1 MSQALPGATVALAL
15 AAAGLAGCAA
25 IAPASDSPAPKP
37 VAATAPAK
45 AAAPAPVPGQ
55 PRPFKEV
62 AKDAIETA
70 GFFAVHRKDEKAW
83 IAIRPEQ
90 FDKPFF
96 FTWNIPQSLGE
107 KGLYGSQMGGSRLV
121 VLKKIGNQAQLIAK
135 NVEFHAKEG
144 TPQAQFVSESFSDS
158 LVASAP
164 VVSLP
169 HPESKAVLVELNA
182 LLFGDI
188 PGYGSRIEGAFRLP
202 YALDGRNTSIARVTQ
217 TELLTS
223 VQVKAHFAT
232 PKIPAPPL
240 APSPMPAPAPPK
252 ASPDPRSF
260 FVTFQYSFT
269 KLPDEP
275 MRTRVA
281 DERIGHFA
289 VSRVDYTEDTSPKMR
304 QHVVAR
310 WRLEKKDP
318 KAAMSEPKAPIVYW
332 VDRNVPE
339 KYRQAVTEGILE
351 WNKAFER
358 IGFKDAIVVKQQS
371 DKDDFDTMDARHA
384 TVRWFTGADV
394 GFAIGP
400 SHKDPR
406 TGEILDADI
415 ATGSGFARQLRR
427 LVAED
432 LGKTETA
439 DPLAPWIANPL
450 EAHKPNAA
458 GDILTCGYAW
468 QSAREFEFALD
479 VLEARGIGWGS
490 PEADALAKANLRR
503 NVMHEVGH
511 TLGLRHNFRA
521 SGIYT
526 LEQLADPA
534 FTKVNGSS
542 GSIMEYL
549 AINVAAKG
557 EKQGEFVGSTL
568 GPYDYWAIEYAYRDI
583 ATENE
588 AAELAKIASRSTEPQ
603 LAYAT
608 DEDAGYSPLYAGID
622 PEVNRF
628 DLGSDPLAY
637 YRKRIKLSR
646 ELWDR
651 VQDLQLAPGES
662 YERLTR
668 SLASGMQQVAAVTP
682 LVAKYVGG
690 VRHLRDR
697 AGTGRPLY
705 EPTPSAK
712 QREALKLVTES
723 LFQPASFRFK
733 PEFVS
738 RIGIDHF
745 ERPRNPD
752 VSIATGV
759 LNVQKAALDALY
771 DDGVAARLVGAGE
784 KVAVGAKPLPLS
796 EVYDTLREAIWSEL
810 RTGGE
815 IPRLR
820 RNLQR
825 EHLLRVA
832 NALVKP
838 SATLPA
844 DARAL
849 QRESANSL
857 QSSLRAAAAKG
868 GLAKETRAHL
878 KESLDTLDRALA
890 APLLR
895 AGA

>member
-1 MSQALPGATVALAL
+1 MRIALLAVAASLSVAPALAQEAPAPGGPPGAG
-15 AAAGLAGCAA
+15 AAS
-25 IAPASDSPAPKP
+25 APGAPGP
-37 VAATAPAK
+37 
-45 AAAPAPVPGQ
+45 AAPAP
-55 PRPFKEV
+55 RAFKDV
-62 AKDAIETA
+62 AKDATETA
-70 GFFAVHRKDEKAW
+70 GFLAVHRKDEKAW
-83 IAIRPEQ
+83 IAVRPEQ

-107 KGLYGSQMGGSRLV
+107 KGLYGSQMGGAKLV
-121 VLKKIGNQAQLIAK
+121 VLRKIGNQVQLLAR
-135 NVEFHAKEG
+135 NTEFHAKEG
-144 TPQAQFVSESFSDS
+144 TPQARFVAESFSDS
-158 LVASAP
+158 LLASAP
-164 VVSLP
+164 VASLP

-188 PGYGSRIEGAFRLP
+188 PGYGSRIEAAFRLP
-202 YALDGRNTSIARVTQ
+202 YALDARNTSIARVTQ
-217 TELLTS
+217 SEVLTS

-240 APSPMPAPAPPK
+240 TPPPVPTPPPPK
-252 ASPDPRSF
+252 SSPDPRSF

-275 MRTRVA
+275 MRPRLA
-281 DERIGHFA
+281 DERIGHFTN
-289 VSRVDYTEDTSPKMR
+289 SRVDYTEDTSPKPR
-304 QHVVAR
+304 THYVSR

-318 KAAMSEPKAPIVYW
+318 KAALSEPKAPIVYW
-332 VDRNVPE
+332 IDRNVPE
-339 KYRQAVTEGILE
+339 KYRQAVAEGILE

-358 IGFKDAIVVKQQS
+358 IGFKDAIVVKQQG
-371 DKDDFDTMDARHA
+371 DRDDFDTMDARHA
-384 TVRWFTGADV
+384 SVRWFTGADV

-400 SHKDPR
+400 SHRDPR

-415 ATGSGFARQLRR
+415 ATGYGFTRQLRR

-432 LGKTETA
+432 LGKAGSA
-439 DPLAPWIANPL
+439 DALAAWIADPL
-450 EAHKPNAA
+450 EAHKAGAA
-458 GDILTCGYAW
+458 GGVLACGDAW
-468 QSAREFEFALD
+468 QSAREFEFAMDL
-479 VLEARGIGWGS
+479 LEARGIGWDS
-490 PEADALAKANLRR
+490 PEADELARANLRR

-526 LEQLADPA
+526 LEQLRDPA
-534 FTKVNGSS
+534 FTRANGSA

-549 AINVAAKG
+549 ALNISARG
-557 EKQGEFVGSTL
+557 ERQGEYVASTL
-568 GPYDYWAIEYAYRDI
+568 GPYDYWAIEYAYKEI
-583 ATENE
+583 APQDEP
-588 AAELAKIASRSTEPQ
+588 AELARIAARSSEPQ
-603 LAYAT
+603 LAYAS
-608 DEDAGYSPLYAGID
+608 DEDAGFGNVLLGVD

-637 YRKRIKLSR
+637 YRKRIRLSR

-651 VQDLQLAPGES
+651 VQDLRLAPGES

-668 SLASGMQQVAAVTP
+668 SLASGLQQVAGVAP
-682 LVAKYVGG
+682 LAAKYVGG
-690 VRHLRDR
+690 MRLLRDR

-705 EPTPSAK
+705 EPTPPAK
-712 QREALKLVTES
+712 QREALRLIADD
-723 LFQPASFRFK
+723 LFQPASFAFK

-752 VSIATGV
+752 FSIANAV
-759 LNVQKAALDALY
+759 LNVQKAALDVLL
-771 DDGVAARLVGAGE
+771 DDAVAARLVGAPE
-784 KVAVGAKPLPLS
+784 KVPAGTKPLPLS
-796 EVYDTLREAIWSEL
+796 EVYDTLQGAIWAEL
-810 RTGGE
+810 RTGQE

-825 EHLLRVA
+825 EHLARLA

-849 QRESANSL
+849 QRVNAQSL
-857 QSSLRAAAAKG
+857 QASLRTASARA
-868 GLAKETRAHL
+868 GLSKETRAHL
-878 KESLDTLDRALA
+878 KESLQALDQALA
-890 APLLR
+890 APLQR
-895 AGA
+895 TGA

>member
-1 MSQALPGATVALAL
+1 MSLALRGTPLSLAL
-15 AAAGLAGCAA
+15 AATALAGCAA
-25 IAPASDSPAPKP
+25 ITPASDAPPAKP
-37 VAATAPAK
+37 AAATASPKPA
-45 AAAPAPVPGQ
+45 APVPGQ
-55 PRPFKEV
+55 PGPFKDV
-62 AKDAIETA
+62 AKGASETA

-121 VLKKIGNQAQLIAK
+121 VLKKIGNHVQLLAK
-135 NVEFHAKEG
+135 NTEFHAKEG

-164 VVSLP
+164 VASQP

-217 TELLTS
+217 TDVLTS
-223 VQVKAHFAT
+223 VQVRAHFAT
-232 PKIPAPPL
+232 PKISAPPL
-240 APSPMPAPAPPK
+240 APSPMPRPAPPK
-252 ASPDPRSF
+252 APPDPRSF

-275 MRTRVA
+275 MRARVA
-281 DERIGHFA
+281 DERVGHFA
-289 VSRVDYTEDTSPKMR
+289 ASRVDYTEDTSPKTR

-318 KAAMSEPKAPIVYW
+318 KAPMSEPKAPIVYW

-384 TVRWFTGADV
+384 SVRWFTGSDV

-432 LGKTETA
+432 LGKSETA
-439 DPLAPWIANPL
+439 DSLALWIANPL
-450 EAHKPNAA
+450 EAHKPDHG
-458 GDILTCGYAW
+458 GDFLTCGYAW
-468 QSAREFEFALD
+468 QSARELDFAMD
-479 VLEARGIGWGS
+479 VLEARGIGWDS

-526 LEQLADPA
+526 LEQLSDPA

-549 AINVAAKG
+549 AINVAARG
-557 EKQGEFVGSTL
+557 ERQGEFVGSTL
-568 GPYDYWAIEYAYRDI
+568 GPYDYWAIEYAYKEI
-583 ATENE
+583 APEVE
-588 AAELAKIASRSTEPQ
+588 AAELARIAARSTEPL

-608 DEDAGYSPLYAGID
+608 DEDAGYGPLYAGID

-668 SLASGMQQVAAVTP
+668 SLASGMQQVGAVAP

-690 VRHLRDR
+690 VRHVRDR

-705 EPTPSAK
+705 EPTPPAK
-712 QREALKLVTES
+712 QREALKLIADS

-733 PEFVS
+733 PDFVS

-745 ERPRNPD
+745 DRPRNPD
-752 VSIATGV
+752 VSIANGV

-771 DDGVAARLVGAGE
+771 DDGVAARLIGASE
-784 KVAVGAKPLPLS
+784 KASAGAKPLPLA
-796 EVYDTLREAIWSEL
+796 EVYETLREAIWSEL

-825 EHLLRVA
+825 EHLLRIA

-849 QRESANSL
+849 QRDSAKSL
-857 QSSLRAAAAKG
+857 QAGLRTAAAKG

-878 KESLDTLDRALA
+878 KESLITLERALSA
-890 APLLR
+890 SLLR

>member
-1 MSQALPGATVALAL
+1 MKISPLVL
-15 AAAGLAGCAA
+15 AAAFSAA
-25 IAPASDSPAPKP
+25 SPAF
-37 VAATAPAK
+37 AQEAPPAGAPGPGAGGPPAGGPPG
-45 AAAPAPVPGQ
+45 AAA
-55 PRPFKEV
+55 PRPFKDV
-62 AKDAIETA
+62 AKDAKETA

-90 FDKPFF
+90 FGKPFF

-121 VLKKIGNQAQLIAK
+121 VLKKIGNQVQLLAK
-135 NVEFHAKEG
+135 NTEFHAKEG

-164 VVSLP
+164 VASLP

-202 YALDGRNTSIARVTQ
+202 YALDGRNTSIARITQ
-217 TELLTS
+217 TDSLTS

-240 APSPMPAPAPPK
+240 APSPVPPPAPPK

-260 FVTFQYSFT
+260 FVTFQYNFT

-275 MRTRVA
+275 MRPRVA
-281 DERIGHFA
+281 DERVGHFT
-289 VSRVDYTEDTSPKMR
+289 VSRVDYTEDTAPKMR

-358 IGFKDAIVVKQQS
+358 IGYKDAIVVKQQS
-371 DKDDFDTMDARHA
+371 DTDDFDTMDARHA

-432 LGKTETA
+432 LGRPEA
-439 DPLAPWIANPL
+439 DDPLSMWIANPL
-450 EAHKPNAA
+450 EAHKPDPS
-458 GDILTCGYAW
+458 GHFPTCGYAW
-468 QSAREFEFALD
+468 QSAREFDFAMD
-479 VLEARGIGWGS
+479 ILEARGIGWDS

-526 LEQLADPA
+526 LEQLSDPA
-534 FTKVNGSS
+534 FTKANGSS

-549 AINVAAKG
+549 AINIAARG
-557 EKQGEFVGSTL
+557 ERQGEFVGSTI
-568 GPYDYWAIEYAYRDI
+568 GPYDYWAIEYAYREI
-583 ATENE
+583 APENE
-588 AAELAKIASRSTEPQ
+588 AAELAKIASRATEPQ

-608 DEDAGYSPLYAGID
+608 DEDAGYGALYAGID

-651 VQDLQLAPGES
+651 VQDMQLAPGES

-668 SLASGMQQVAAVTP
+668 SLASGMQQVGGVAP

-690 VRHLRDR
+690 VRHVRDR

-705 EPTPSAK
+705 EPTPPAK
-712 QREALKLVTES
+712 QREALKLITDS

-733 PEFVS
+733 PAFVS

-752 VSIATGV
+752 VSIANGV

-771 DDGVAARLVGAGE
+771 DDGVAARLIDAGE
-784 KVAVGAKPLPLS
+784 KVPAGAKPLPLS

-820 RNLQR
+820 RSLQR
-825 EHLLRVA
+825 EHLARVA

-849 QRESANSL
+849 QRESAISL
-857 QSSLRAAAAKG
+857 QAGLKAASAKG
-868 GLAKETRAHL
+868 GLSKEARAHL
-878 KESLDTLDRALA
+878 KESLVTLERALA